1 MQDRTLSVLLA
12 GGGTGGHLFP
22 AIAIAAEIKRLR
34 PDTRITFAG
43 TRKKIEARIVPQHG
57 YDFSPIWISGFTRRF
72 SVGNLLF
79 PFKVVVALMQSC
91 TLIRKCRPDVVIGTG
106 GYVAGPVVSMASAL
120 GIPTII
126 QEQNSY
132 PGVTT
137 RLLASHV
144 DEVHVTFETSL
155 QYLSR
160 KDNVRV
166 TGNPTRESVGSISR
180 KEGRLFFHLDGGKKT
195 LLVFGGSLGAGSINR
210 AILDCIADLV
220 NEGVQVIWQTGPE
233 DHGALAAGVASGRIA
248 TEEAVRIYSFIEKM
262 EYAYGACD
270 LAVCRSGATT
280 LAELTRGGVPS
291 ILVPYPHA
299 AADHQTEN
307 ARAMVDAGAA
317 VMLTDEEIHTK
328 LASTVRALMSN
339 DQLLSRMAERSRS
352 LARPD
357 AAGDLAKAVLALAEK
372 RNGGRGTGI

>member
-1 MQDRTLSVLLA
+1 MQARTLSVLFA

-22 AIAIAAEIKRLR
+22 AIAIATEIRRLR

-43 TRKKIEARIVPQHG
+43 TRKKIEARVVPQHG

-79 PFKVVVALMQSC
+79 PAKVVVALMQSWA
-91 TLIRKCRPDVVIGTG
+91 LIRKCRPDVVIGTG

-144 DEVHVTFETSL
+144 DEVHVTFEASL
-155 QYLSR
+155 RYLGR

-180 KEGRLFFHLDGGKKT
+180 KVGREFFHLDDRKKT

-210 AILDCIADLV
+210 ATLECVADLV
-220 NEGVQVIWQTGPE
+220 NEGVQVIWQTGAE
-233 DHGALAAGVASGRIA
+233 HHEALAAGLASRGKGV
-248 TEEAVRIYSFIEKM
+248 EEAVRIYSFIEKM
-262 EYAYGACD
+262 EYAYGASD

-307 ARAMVDAGAA
+307 ARAMIDAGAA
-317 VMLTDEEIHTK
+317 VMLTDDEIHKK
-328 LASTVRALMSN
+328 LASTVRRLMSD
-339 DQLLSRMAERSRS
+339 DQSLSLMAERARS

-357 AAGDLAKAVLALAEK
+357 AAGNLARAVLALAEK